1 MQSSLQLQGPGQHQ
15 ERTDAPIDCELVR
28 GATHDDLRVVWTT
41 PHGLT
46 GAGGMDRLTQ
56 LVAQAVQSDHL
67 RHISFVPLT
76 TKGRWGIAAGAF
88 VFAFALVRFV
98 LLAKGKGVDL
108 LHINVAAFG
117 SAYRKMVLALL
128 ARRLG
133 IPYVVHIHAGKFAD
147 FWSGASPPIAAA
159 IDRFLTQ
166 SAAIIVLGRDFA
178 HMVTDR
184 LPALQNKIHI
194 VYNATPP
201 RRRTTPP
208 TAADAQIR
216 LTSLG
221 LLGPRKNTTGL
232 ISALGRLK
240 DRSDWVATIAGDGE
254 VEKARA
260 QAKSLGIADRVSI
273 PGWIDQTAVQ
283 ALLETTGVFVLP
295 SLSEGL
301 PMAILEAF
309 SYGIPVVATPVNA
322 IPDVVEHEKNG
333 LLVPVGDLDALVAAL
348 TRLLDD
354 ADLRRAL
361 GSQALRDHT
370 KRFTFEAYMQR
381 IRVIWQE
388 AAAT

>member
-1 MQSSLQLQGPGQHQ
+1 MPSSLQLHSRGQHQ
-15 ERTDAPIDCELVR
+15 NRTDTSVNCQPVR
-28 GATHDDLRVVWTT
+28 EPTHDHLRVVWTT

-67 RHISFVPLT
+67 GNTSVVPLT
-76 TKGRWGIAAGAF
+76 TKGRWGIVAGAF
-88 VFAFALVRFV
+88 VFAFALIRLV

-108 LHINVAAFG
+108 LHINVAAYG
-117 SAYRKMVLALL
+117 SAYRKMILASL
-128 ARRLG
+128 ARWLG
-133 IPYVVHIHAGKFAD
+133 IPYVVHIHAGKFGP
-147 FWSGASPPIAAA
+147 FWNGASPLISSA

-178 HMVTDR
+178 DMITAR
-184 LPALQNKIHI
+184 LPAMQSKVHI
-194 VYNATPP
+194 VYNATPL
-201 RRRTTPP
+201 RRSRISP
-208 TAADAQIR
+208 TAARARIQ
-216 LTSLG
+216 LTSFG

-232 ISALGRLK
+232 IAALGRLK
-240 DRSDWVATIAGDGE
+240 DRPDWVATIAGDGE

-260 QAKSLGIADRVSI
+260 QARSLGIADRVSI
-273 PGWIDQTAVQ
+273 PGWLDQTAVQ
-283 ALLETTGVFVLP
+283 ALLERTDVFVLP

-309 SYGIPVVATPVNA
+309 SYGIAVVATPVNA

-361 GSQALRDHT
+361 GCQALRDHT
-370 KRFTFEAYMQR
+370 ERFTFEAYMQR
-381 IRVIWQE
+381 MRVIWQQ
-388 AAAT
+388 AAVT